1 MQVGDKVG
9 STTAGLLHKVT
20 GDDERVREEQEKAEE
35 AAGFI
40 KMRTKSA
47 RVQQNDDLRHLRV
60 MQDLSGKHI
69 GAIWTMK
76 MSSCGRLLATAG
88 QDKVVRVWVAV
99 GVTDGEFVDESASAA
114 GLAEEGAP
122 KPQSP
127 PAAFRR
133 KPYREYEGHT
143 ADVLDLSWCY
153 SRNTFL
159 LSSSM
164 DKTVRL
170 WHVSRVE
177 CLACFLHEDFVTAI
191 TFHPRND
198 KYFLSGS
205 LDCKLRLWN
214 IPEKKVALWNEIG
227 SEGCNLIT
235 AANFCSGGK
244 FAVAGTYDGRCVFFN
259 TEERL
264 KWVTRPV
271 RDTPPSDTSCC
282 SVGSGATLCCSML
295 CMLKT
300 WVPCRYHTQI
310 HARSTRGKNKKGRK
324 ISGIEPMPN
333 SDKILVTSNDSRVR
347 L

>member
-1 MQVGDKVG
+1 MQ
-9 STTAGLLHKVT
+9 TLR
-20 GDDERVREEQEKAEE
+20 GDDERVREEQERAEE
-35 AAGFI
+35 AAGFV
-40 KMRTKSA
+40 KMRTRVA
-47 RVQQNDDLRHLRV
+47 RAQQSDELRHLRV
-60 MQDLSGKHI
+60 IQDLDGKHN

-99 GVTDGEFVDESASAA
+99 GVSDEFKDET
-114 GLAEEGAP
+114 GDKGDRDEEGAR
-122 KPQSP
+122 QAP

-264 KWVTRPV
+264 KYEILLSLRARGLGLRNCTVT
-271 RDTPPSDTSCC
+271 
-282 SVGSGATLCCSML
+282 
-295 CMLKT
+295 
-300 WVPCRYHTQI
+300 
-310 HARSTRGKNKKGRK
+310 
-324 ISGIEPMPN
+324 
-333 SDKILVTSNDSRVR
+333 
-347 L
+347 

>member
-282 SVGSGATLCCSML
+282 SVGSVPPYVADCCDAKDLGTL
-295 CMLKT
+295 
-300 WVPCRYHTQI
+300 
-310 HARSTRGKNKKGRK
+310 
-324 ISGIEPMPN
+324 
-333 SDKILVTSNDSRVR
+333 
-347 L
+347 